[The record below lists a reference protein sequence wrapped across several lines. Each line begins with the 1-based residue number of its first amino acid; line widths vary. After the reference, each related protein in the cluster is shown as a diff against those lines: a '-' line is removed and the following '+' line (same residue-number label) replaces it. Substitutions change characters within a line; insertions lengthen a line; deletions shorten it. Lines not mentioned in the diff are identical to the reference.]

1 MKALL
6 LGIGL
11 MAVTFVQGQVSSVT
25 RPTIQRLG
33 PDRGFFF
40 PTNSTGASS
49 VGARSVVFVPR
60 PPVDPEKTRQER
72 AETLRKTVAFQ
83 TKRAREGSAIA
94 QYDLGIRHLTGD
106 GVEKN
111 PALGLTWLKL
121 AADQTNQAAIKKIM
135 ELKATQETNEPVR
148 NPRTN

>member
-11 MAVTFVQGQVSSVT
+11 MAVTLVQGQVSSVT
-25 RPTIQRLG
+25 RPTIQRFG
-33 PDRGFFF
+33 PDRSFFF
-40 PTNSTGASS
+40 PTNSTGASA
-49 VGARSVVFVPR
+49 VGVPSVVFVPR
-60 PPVDPEKTRQER
+60 PTVREKTRQER
-72 AETLRKTVAFQ
+72 DETLRKTVAFQ
-83 TKRAREGSAIA
+83 EKRAREGSAIA
-94 QYDLGIRHLTGD
+94 QYDLGIRHFTGD

-121 AADQTNQAAIKKIM
+121 AAEQTNRAAIRKII